1 MGDITGKNK
10 KLKTE
15 KGIMMGYAG
24 SRPLYFVSS
33 SFSR

>member
-24 SRPLYFVSS
+24 SRDCPRFCVNLKY
-33 SFSR
+33 